1 MNRRFPALMP
11 AIILSLI
18 ICLFFCA
25 ATFAD
30 GEEPSGQAET
40 AFADGFTIAG
50 THYPI
55 DAEEIDLS
63 GMTEQNIPDIEILR
77 QAAPYARNLRNI
89 NLGDEADTPVSWD
102 LIAML
107 QEAVQG
113 VHLSYSFSLYGEPM
127 TLDTEYIDLRK
138 IKVEDNGA
146 AVMAALPCMKKCTYL
161 DMDQSGVDNEH
172 MAVIRD
178 AFPHVKVVWRVRF
191 TNMDYS
197 CRTDVKTILCSL
209 CGIGLTDE
217 EGCKPLTYFTELVNL
232 DAGHNNNMR
241 TLSFLRYM
249 PNLEV
254 FITYNNYLRD
264 VDDLVYSK
272 KLKYLELYGSSM
284 HNINAIGELYELTD
298 LQLGYCYNLNDI
310 SPIVPADRVPK
321 LRRLW
326 LTPGQIPQ
334 EQIDAFKRNHPDCE
348 VNDTDN
354 SVGYYWRFKDPIHAY
369 NTPENR
375 TPQYQSIVS
384 IFHYGTENNLNY
396 SFSTSDPYFTTP
408 HGEPVV
414 GGRVDWF
421 YGDRFYEGLG

>member
-1 MNRRFPALMP
+1 
-11 AIILSLI
+11 
-18 ICLFFCA
+18 
-25 ATFAD
+25 
-30 GEEPSGQAET
+30 
-40 AFADGFTIAG
+40 
-50 THYPI
+50 
-55 DAEEIDLS
+55 
-63 GMTEQNIPDIEILR
+63 
-77 QAAPYARNLRNI
+77 
-89 NLGDEADTPVSWD
+89 
-102 LIAML
+102 
-107 QEAVQG
+107 
-113 VHLSYSFSLYGEPM
+113 
-127 TLDTEYIDLRK
+127 
-138 IKVEDNGA
+138 
-146 AVMAALPCMKKCTYL
+146 
-161 DMDQSGVDNEH
+161 
-172 MAVIRD
+172 
-178 AFPHVKVVWRVRF
+178 
-191 TNMDYS
+191 
-197 CRTDVKTILCSL
+197 
-209 CGIGLTDE
+209 
-217 EGCKPLTYFTELVNL
+217 
-232 DAGHNNNMR
+232 
-241 TLSFLRYM
+241 
-249 PNLEV
+249 
-254 FITYNNYLRD
+254 
-264 VDDLVYSK
+264 
-272 KLKYLELYGSSM
+272 M

-414 GGRVDWF
+414 GERVDWF